1 MDHTDHVTRAIP
13 AAAGEC
19 EESIM
24 KVLGRYDTELQ
35 MFTETPRDPGRAHLA
50 FLRWLAERGQLE
62 HATAGAPGG
71 EYVSDEDDLDARG
84 WAA

>member
-1 MDHTDHVTRAIP
+1 
-13 AAAGEC
+13 
-19 EESIM
+19 M

-35 MFTETPRDPGRAHLA
+35 MFTEPPRDPGRAHLG

-71 EYVSDEDDLDARG
+71 DYISDEDELDTRG
-84 WAA
+84 RAA